1 MNGHTVEKIGGTSI
15 ADTDAALCNVL
26 LPERLAGEPYGRI
39 IVVSAYAGITN
50 LLLEHKKTGEPGI
63 YRLFVRGDSDHA
75 WADAVSDVARR
86 MCEINA
92 SVFDDGGLR
101 AEADSFVRERIE
113 GIRSCLIDIQRLCSF
128 GHFKLEEHL
137 HTVREMLC
145 AMGEAHSAFN
155 TALLLRQRGIRS
167 RFADLTGWRD
177 DRQMDL
183 AGRIEAGLGSIDP
196 MQELPIVTGYAQCE
210 EGMFSRFGRGYTEV
224 TFSRIAAQTGAREAI
239 IHKEFHLSSA
249 DPLLVEGGIVRKIG
263 STNYDVADQL
273 ANMGMEAI
281 HPGAAKVLRRSDIPL
296 RIRNTFDPNDPGTV
310 IHTDYVSQQPAVEI
324 ITGRK
329 DVYALQ
335 VFDPE
340 MAGLAG
346 VDRRILELIENQ
358 DLRVVTKD
366 LNANTVTH
374 FVTGS
379 LSRARRA
386 IQSLREAYPGAEV
399 DLRKVAVVSV
409 IGSDLRV
416 KGLLAR
422 TVGVL
427 AEAGIEVVAL
437 HQGIRQVD
445 IQVIVGED
453 DYAGTV
459 NALHGALVESGAAEP
474 ARYDRRAA

>member
-1 MNGHTVEKIGGTSI
+1 MNAHTVEKIGGTSI
-15 ADTDAALCNVL
+15 ADTSAALGNVL
-26 LPERLAGEPYGRI
+26 LPERLRDRPYGRI

-50 LLLEHKKTGEPGI
+50 RLLEHKKTGEPGI
-63 YRLFVRGDSDHA
+63 YRLFVRSDSDQA
-75 WADAVSDVARR
+75 WADAVTDAARR

-92 SVFDDGGLR
+92 QVFEDPGLR
-101 AEADSFVRERIE
+101 AEADRFVRERIE
-113 GIRSCLIDIQRLCSF
+113 GVRSCLIDIQRLCSY
-128 GHFKLEEHL
+128 GHFKLQEHL
-137 HTVREMLC
+137 QTVREMLS

-155 TALLLRQRGIRS
+155 TALLLRQAGVRS
-167 RFADLTGWRD
+167 RFVDLTGWRD
-177 DRQMDL
+177 DRELNLEQ
-183 AGRIEAGLGSIDP
+183 RIASGLEGIDP

-224 TFSRIAAQTGAREAI
+224 TFSRIAAQTRAREAI

-249 DPLLVEGGIVRKIG
+249 DPLVVDATSVRKIG
-263 STNYDVADQL
+263 DTNYDVADQL

-281 HPGAAKVLRRSDIPL
+281 HPGAAKVLRRSGIPL
-296 RIRNTFDPNDPGTV
+296 RIRNTFDPVDPGTV
-310 IHTDYVSQQPAVEI
+310 IRADYVSESPAVEI

-335 VFDPE
+335 VFDQE
-340 MAGLAG
+340 MAGLSG
-346 VDRRILELIENQ
+346 VDRRIVELIEGQ

-379 LSRARRA
+379 LNRAKRA
-386 IQSLREAYPGAEV
+386 IQQLQGAFPSADI

-416 KGLLAR
+416 RGLLAR
-422 TVGVL
+422 AVSVL
-427 AEAGIEVVAL
+427 AEAGIEGVAL

-445 IQVIVGED
+445 IQIVVGEE
-453 DYAGTV
+453 DYAPTV
-459 NALHGALVESGAAEP
+459 RTLHGALVEPAAR
-474 ARYDRRAA
+474 ASVGRRAA

>member
-15 ADTDAALCNVL
+15 ADTGAALGNVL
-26 LPERLAGEPYGRI
+26 LPASRRDEPYGRI

-50 LLLEHKKTGEPGI
+50 RLLEHKKTGEPGI
-63 YRLFVRGDSDHA
+63 YRLFVRSDSDQA

-86 MCEINA
+86 MCGINA
-92 SVFDDGGLR
+92 EVFDDAGLR
-101 AEADSFVRERIE
+101 AEADRFVRERIE
-113 GIRSCLIDIQRLCSF
+113 GVRSCLIDIQRLCSY
-128 GHFKLEEHL
+128 GHFKLQEHL
-137 HTVREMLC
+137 QTVREMLS
-145 AMGEAHSAFN
+145 AIGEAHSAFN
-155 TALLLRQRGIRS
+155 TALLLRQAGVRS
-167 RFADLTGWRD
+167 RFVDLTGWRD
-177 DRQMDL
+177 DRELSLEQ
-183 AGRIEAGLGSIDP
+183 RIGSGLDGIDP

-210 EGMFSRFGRGYTEV
+210 EGMYSRFGRGYTEV

-249 DPLLVEGGIVRKIG
+249 DPLVVDAESVRKIG
-263 STNYDVADQL
+263 DTNYDVADQL

-281 HPGAAKVLRRSDIPL
+281 HPGAAKVLRRSGIPL
-296 RIRNTFDPNDPGTV
+296 RIRNTFDPADPGTV
-310 IHTDYVSQQPAVEI
+310 IRADYVSDAPAVEI

-335 VFDPE
+335 VFDQE
-340 MAGLAG
+340 MAGLSG
-346 VDRRILELIENQ
+346 VDRRILELIEAQ

-379 LSRARRA
+379 LNRARRA
-386 IQSLREAYPGAEV
+386 IEQLQEAFPSADI
-399 DLRKVAVVSV
+399 DLRKVAVVSI

-422 TVGVL
+422 AVSVVAG
-427 AEAGIEVVAL
+427 AGIEVVAL

-445 IQVIVGED
+445 IQIVVGEE
-453 DYAGTV
+453 DYAQTV
-459 NALHGALVESGAAEP
+459 RTLHDALVGPSRAQAE
-474 ARYDRRAA
+474 RGRRAA